1 MVKFALKSLTL
12 PSWTS
17 RLQSPDTMYGN
28 SVSSSLAAVDVS
40 FIGDVVVVVLL
51 LPAAPVALLVEEVR
65 LPDDEV
71 SLLPV
76 MICDCVVLPNKVALE
91 DDVLDDVVLLLP
103 VSDDAGVLADSG
115 TSYIMAAMRPLAEK
129 VEPVAAADVWFEV
142 PVAFVEVALDEPAVE
157 VVVLLDVVLPVLE
170 LFVA

>member
-1 MVKFALKSLTL
+1 
-12 PSWTS
+12 
-17 RLQSPDTMYGN
+17 MYGN

-40 FIGDVVVVVLL
+40 FIGDVVVVVVL

-129 VEPVAAADVWFEV
+129 VEPVAAVDVWFEV
-142 PVAFVEVALDEPAVE
+142 PVAFVEVALDAPAAE
-157 VVVLLDVVLPVLE
+157 VVILLDVVLPVLE

>member
-1 MVKFALKSLTL
+1 M
-12 PSWTS
+12 
-17 RLQSPDTMYGN
+17 
-28 SVSSSLAAVDVS
+28 
-40 FIGDVVVVVLL
+40 VVVVVL

-65 LPDDEV
+65 LPDEV

-129 VEPVAAADVWFEV
+129 VEPVAAVDVWFEV
-142 PVAFVEVALDEPAVE
+142 PVAFVEVALDAPAAE
-157 VVVLLDVVLPVLE
+157 VVILLDVVLPVLE